1 MTEIAEKTGIRGREG
16 GACPSKLGRAGGD
29 SNDNGGIWTPYYK
42 THVDRLEKVQYRFFK
57 FIRWKLPSQI
67 SYSYSLS
74 LCYLGLATLD
84 VRRKYFALWPR

>member
-42 THVDRLEKVQYRFFK
+42 THVDRLEKVQYR
-57 FIRWKLPSQI
+57 ILN
-67 SYSYSLS
+67 L
-74 LCYLGLATLD
+74 
-84 VRRKYFALWPR
+84 